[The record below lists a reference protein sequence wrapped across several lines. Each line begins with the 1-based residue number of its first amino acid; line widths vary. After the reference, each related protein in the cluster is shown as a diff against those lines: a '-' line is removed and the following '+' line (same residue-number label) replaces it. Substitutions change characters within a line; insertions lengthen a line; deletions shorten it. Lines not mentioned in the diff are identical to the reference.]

1 MKKTV
6 KVKAPAKINLTLDI
20 LGEEGGY
27 HQLKS
32 LVTTIGIKD
41 TITIKKRKDKQI
53 TLKVKG
59 GNLDCDIQQ
68 NNAYKT
74 AVAFQ
79 KQFNTLGV
87 DIVIDKRIPVGGGLG
102 GSSADIS
109 ATLNG
114 MKKLFGIKDSVKP
127 LAEQLGS
134 DTVYMLDGGLK
145 VISGRGE
152 KVVSVNSKLKLYL
165 LLITANESVSAGG
178 CYKRFDEQGVI
189 YPPSTDL
196 AVKELKSGKV
206 DEFLSLLKNDL
217 YPPAKS
223 LVEEIEQ
230 NLDLLKPFGTA
241 FMTGSG
247 SVVVGAYKTKKQLKL
262 AYKTLYPKLKNKLIK
277 TKTFS

>member
-87 DIVIDKRIPVGGGLG
+87 DIVIDKRIPIGGGLG

-196 AVKELKSGKV
+196 AVKELESGKV

-230 NLDLLKPFGTA
+230 NLNLLKPFGTA